1 MLVSVKREGGNWTE
15 ERDGTTL
22 GHGDSRGAK
31 CRGKALSVAVDGQ
44 VIHLYVI
51 HLYAPFVYTSRDA
64 QNAGPLGNVS
74 VTTVW
79 RLIPSLSVQWSTHFF
94 LAGVMIC
101 SLRELLLSRW
111 WSHMCTAS
119 FTQASGG
126 TRRCSL
132 LELGKSGQLD
142 STTVLHSC
150 WDCQPDGVSCQL
162 NFAIL
167 LRLFLRCFPH
177 VILPPSSGQFGP
189 PLN

>member
-94 LAGVMIC
+94 LSWGHDLFAQRIATVTVVESYVHCFFHAGLWRHQKV
-101 SLRELLLSRW
+101 LTFGAREVGSARFHHCPSLLLGLS
-111 WSHMCTAS
+111 A
-119 FTQASGG
+119 
-126 TRRCSL
+126 
-132 LELGKSGQLD
+132 
-142 STTVLHSC
+142 
-150 WDCQPDGVSCQL
+150 
-162 NFAIL
+162 
-167 LRLFLRCFPH
+167 
-177 VILPPSSGQFGP
+177 
-189 PLN
+189 